1 MNFCLWGLTDSVG
14 FYLIATIIMTNL
26 KWKWLEQSYDDLKAN
41 YNGTLDEK
49 DIDEAFNYD
58 CSRNTARE
66 QFKKLRC

>member
-1 MNFCLWGLTDSVG
+1 
-14 FYLIATIIMTNL
+14 MTNL

-58 CSRNTARE
+58 RS
-66 QFKKLRC
+66 